1 MESSTVRLFS
11 YFLVEYRLANREKNT
26 NERGTRPCKGKTEK
40 NVRRFI
46 SDVRR
51 IIPDDYESS
60 LNDRSEIWRNW
71 VYHLHAIRVISIY
84 DLRLRFK
91 VTWMHFSKE
100 VVHFLVYEVFLVTI

>member
-46 SDVRR
+46 PDVRR
-51 IIPDDYESS
+51 IISDDYESS
-60 LNDRSEIWRNW
+60 LTIDQKSGEIGFITCTQFASYRFT
-71 VYHLHAIRVISIY
+71 IY
-84 DLRLRFK
+84 DYDLK
-91 VTWMHFSKE
+91 
-100 VVHFLVYEVFLVTI
+100 